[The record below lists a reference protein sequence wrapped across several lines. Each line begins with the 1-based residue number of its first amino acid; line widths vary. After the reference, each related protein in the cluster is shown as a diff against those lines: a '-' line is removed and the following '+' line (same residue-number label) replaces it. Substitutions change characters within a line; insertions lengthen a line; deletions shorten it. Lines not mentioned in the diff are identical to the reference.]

1 MALQQE
7 RPEKQGILHDK
18 LKDQISIS
26 IKESLD
32 KATSVLS
39 NLHRVHS
46 YLDVLK
52 TMPSFQSGSGGE
64 GLKGAL
70 EQVRSIRTDAAA
82 LLQTIYLTEIGLQSL
97 HQVDKPA
104 PSLGTT
110 PSQVTL
116 LPVLG
121 DSINNSSP
129 SSQLAINSND
139 GEVVKG
145 RAVVELTTLP
155 EATDSMSEAAED
167 GMPPAK
173 KQ

>member
-1 MALQQE
+1 MALQQD

-52 TMPSFQSGSGGE
+52 TMPSFQSDSGGE

-104 PSLGTT
+104 SSVGTT

-116 LPVLG
+116 LPVLA

-129 SSQLAINSND
+129 SQLAMNSND

-155 EATDSMSEAAED
+155 EATDSMSEAAEE